1 MNTDAV
7 DVKAKF
13 FDLLPTAEL
22 MDLDKISKA
31 GKKDSKKGKAAS
43 GVKSDAAS
51 DEPKV
56 RGIEAL
62 LPLVQDDP
70 LYVGDDCVCYILHNS
85 RLQMLDSKNKELC
98 EDWRLAGYEKN
109 GKVPSRET
117 VNAGLDLLS
126 AKARREGTQV
136 ELFNR
141 VGQKNGKIYFDM
153 SNGKAVEVA
162 PDSWKVID
170 APVMFRQLKHQL
182 PQVPP
187 LPGGDIWRFLDFC
200 ELPENQKL
208 LFIVTLVTCFVP
220 KIWHPAIHV
229 SGCQGSGKSIFTK
242 LWKKTI
248 DPSLVLLSTLP
259 RKPEDLDILLVRYYG
274 LVLDNLSFLSADTCD
289 RLCSFITGGVIERR
303 TLHTD
308 TDTTILKANSVI
320 FYSSIGSLHSR
331 PDLTERTIVF
341 DLKRVS
347 PERMMEENDLMAEF
361 EKALPGILGGCFNL
375 LAKALEIVP
384 GLKLEKLPR
393 MASYAKWGFA
403 IAEAIGEGR
412 GEEFLKS
419 YQKNSSV
426 QAGSLLENNTFF
438 ASIVQIM
445 DEPARNSL
453 SGAFQEIILI
463 LAEIAAPGEASN
475 GYKILQKDKTFP
487 TSRGLRTHLE
497 RIRIPLEEFGI
508 EFEFDNKRTN
518 RAKAFVTFTKM
529 EVDQDEKV
537 SGLSSDVDDGPVMI
551 NGVPF

>member
-7 DVKAKF
+7 DVKARF
-13 FDLLPTAEL
+13 LALLPTAESFEGGTG
-22 MDLDKISKA
+22 KGSKEEKKAVKQKKSETA
-31 GKKDSKKGKAAS
+31 GKA
-43 GVKSDAAS
+43 DAVP
-51 DEPKV
+51 EEQKV
-56 RGIEAL
+56 RGVEAL
-62 LPLVQDDP
+62 LPLVQNDP
-70 LYVGDDCVCYILHNS
+70 LYVGDDCTGYILHNS

-117 VNAGLDLLS
+117 INAVLDLLS
-126 AKARREGTQV
+126 ARARRDGAYV

-141 VGQKNGKIYFDM
+141 VGQKGGKIYYDM
-153 SNGKAVEVA
+153 SNGKAIEVA
-162 PDSWKVID
+162 PDSWNVID

-182 PQVPP
+182 PQVAP
-187 LPGGDIWRFLDFC
+187 LQEGDIWRFLDFC

-229 SGCQGSGKSIFTK
+229 NGCQGSGKSIFTK
-242 LWKKTI
+242 LWKKVI
-248 DPSLVLLSTLP
+248 DPSMVLLSTLP

-308 TDTTILKANSVI
+308 TDTTILKANSII

-347 PERMMEENDLMAEF
+347 AERMMDENDLVAEF
-361 EKALPGILGGCFNL
+361 EKSLPDILGGCFDL
-375 LAKALEIVP
+375 LAKAMKLVP
-384 GLKLEKLPR
+384 TLTLEKLPR
-393 MASYAKWGFA
+393 MAGYAKWGFA

-419 YQKNSSV
+419 YRKNSSI
-426 QAGSLLENNTFF
+426 QAGSLLENDTLF

-445 DEPARNSL
+445 DESARNSL
-453 SGAFQEIILI
+453 SGAFQEIVLI
-463 LAEIAAPGEASN
+463 LAEVAAPGEASN
-475 GYKILQKDKTFP
+475 GYKILDKDKTFP
-487 TSRGLRTHLE
+487 TSRGLRKHLE

-508 EFEFDNKRTN
+508 QFEFDNKRTN
-518 RAKAFVTFTKM
+518 RAKAFVTF
-529 EVDQDEKV
+529 EKV
-537 SGLSSDVDDGPVMI
+537 EVTKDEDGKSIEQELVQ
-551 NGVPF
+551 GVPF